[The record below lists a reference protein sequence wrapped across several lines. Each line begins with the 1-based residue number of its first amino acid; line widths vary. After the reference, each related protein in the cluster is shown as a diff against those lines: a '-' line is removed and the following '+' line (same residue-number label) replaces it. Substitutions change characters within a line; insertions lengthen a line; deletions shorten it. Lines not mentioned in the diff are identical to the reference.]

1 MKYFDENLE
10 IIKKSVDSIDT
21 KMFEKL
27 LDESVKAL
35 DSGKKIIVSGLGK
48 NVPICDKFMGQ
59 MLSLGQNA
67 QFMHTNSAVHGDLGM
82 VCEDDVVIVLTKSG
96 ETAES
101 VYLYEQLLKKKAN
114 IWLLSFEE
122 NSTLSN
128 KINNKLILKLD
139 HEGDDWNIVPNNSS
153 TVNMIILQTLAIN
166 IARKRNV
173 TLPQFKINHPGGH
186 IGDLL
191 K

>member
-1 MKYFDENLE
+1 MKYFDDNLE
-10 IIKKSVDSIDT
+10 IIKKSVDSINVD
-21 KMFEKL
+21 MFEKL
-27 LDESVKAL
+27 LDDSVEAL
-35 DSGKKIIVSGLGK
+35 DKGKKIIVSGLGK
-48 NVPICDKFMGQ
+48 NVPICDKFMGE

-82 VCEDDVVIVLTKSG
+82 VCDDDVVIILTKSG
-96 ETAES
+96 ATAES

-122 NSTLSN
+122 NSILAN
-128 KINNKLILKLD
+128 KIANKIILKLE

-153 TVNMIILQTLAIN
+153 TVNMIVLQTLAIN
-166 IARKRNV
+166 IARKRKV
-173 TLPQFKINHPGGH
+173 TLPQFKVNHPGGH